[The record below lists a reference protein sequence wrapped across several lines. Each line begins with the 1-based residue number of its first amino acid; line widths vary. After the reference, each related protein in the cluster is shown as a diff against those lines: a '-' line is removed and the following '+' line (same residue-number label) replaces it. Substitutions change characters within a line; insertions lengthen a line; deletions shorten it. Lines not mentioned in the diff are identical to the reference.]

1 LFKTLQHF
9 VGVKMTD
16 ELFRN
21 NSYLKEHEVTITEV
35 TSDGLVFDK
44 TIFYPEGGGQP
55 GDEGFITSG
64 ENKTRILGAKY
75 INQKLVHLVTETQD
89 FKKDDKVK
97 LELDWSRRYSHM
109 QVHTCLHLLCSI
121 IPYPVT
127 GGSIGDGRGRLDFDL
142 ETKPNKEDILNSLNK
157 LISDD
162 HTISISSITDDE
174 LDQNPDLVRT
184 MSVKPPR
191 GSGTIRMIKIGENI
205 DFQPC
210 GGTHVKKTSEIKL
223 VKSVKIENKGKM
235 NKRII
240 VNF

>member
-1 LFKTLQHF
+1 
-9 VGVKMTD
+9 MTD

-55 GDEGFITSG
+55 GDEGFLIRG
-64 ENKTRILGAKY
+64 ENKARVLGTKY
-75 INQKLVHLVTETQD
+75 INQKLVHLVEETQD
-89 FKKDDKVK
+89 FKKNDKGK

-142 ETKPNKEDILNSLNK
+142 ETKPNKEDVLNGLNK

-162 HTISISSITDDE
+162 HTVSISSITDDE

-191 GSGTIRMIKIGENI
+191 GSGTIRMIKIGEDI

-210 GGTHVKKTSEIKL
+210 GGTHVNKTSEIKL

>member
-1 LFKTLQHF
+1 
-9 VGVKMTD
+9 MTS

-21 NSYLKEHEVTITEV
+21 NSYLKEHNAII
-35 TSDGLVFDK
+35 SDVVPEGLVFK
-44 TIFYPEGGGQP
+44 ETIFYPEGGGQP
-55 GDEGFITSG
+55 GDVGSIKLK
-64 ENKTRILGAKY
+64 NKTINIVGTKY
-75 INQKLVHLVTETQD
+75 INNKLVHLTETID
-89 FKKDDKVK
+89 DIKKNEEGS
-97 LELDWSRRYSHM
+97 LILDWSKRYSYM

-142 ETKPNKEDILNSLNK
+142 ETKPDKEDVLNK
-157 LISDD
+157 LNNLIHKDYLV
-162 HTISISSITDDE
+162 HISSITDQE
-174 LDQNPDLVRT
+174 LDDNPDLVRT

-191 GSGTIRMIKIGENI
+191 GSGQIRMVRIGDDI

-210 GGTHVKKTSEIKL
+210 GGTHVNKTSEINL

-240 VNF
+240 ITF

>member
-1 LFKTLQHF
+1 
-9 VGVKMTD
+9 MTI

-21 NSYLKEHEVTITEV
+21 NSYLKEHNATICEIV
-35 TSDGLVFDK
+35 PDGLILDQ

-55 GDEGFITSG
+55 GDEGLIKLKD
-64 ENKTRILGAKY
+64 KTIKIIGTKY
-75 INQKLVHLVTETQD
+75 INNRLVHLTENIND
-89 FKKDDKVK
+89 FNKNDEIN
-97 LELDWSRRYSHM
+97 LILDWSKRYSYM
-109 QVHTCLHLLCSI
+109 QTHTCLHLLCSI

-142 ETKPNKEDILNSLNK
+142 ETKPDKEDVLIKLNN
-157 LISDD
+157 LIQKDYLV
-162 HTISISSITDDE
+162 HISSITDQE
-174 LDQNPDLVRT
+174 LDENPDLVRT

-191 GSGTIRMIKIGENI
+191 GSGQVRMIRIGDEI

-210 GGTHVKKTSEIKL
+210 GGTHVNKTSEINL

-240 VNF
+240 ITF

>member
-1 LFKTLQHF
+1 MTL
-9 VGVKMTD
+9 

-21 NSYLKEHEVTITEV
+21 NSYLKEHNAII
-35 TSDGLVFDK
+35 SDVMPEGLVLK
-44 TIFYPEGGGQP
+44 ETIFYPEGGGQP
-55 GDEGFITSG
+55 GDVGSIKLK
-64 ENKTRILGAKY
+64 NKTINIVGTKY
-75 INQKLVHLVTETQD
+75 INNKLVHLTETID
-89 FKKDDKVK
+89 DIKKNEEAS
-97 LELDWSRRYSHM
+97 LILDWSKRYSYM

-142 ETKPNKEDILNSLNK
+142 ETKPDKEDVLNK
-157 LISDD
+157 LNNLIHKDYLV
-162 HTISISSITDDE
+162 HISSITDQE
-174 LDQNPDLVRT
+174 LDDNPDLVRT

-191 GSGTIRMIKIGENI
+191 GSGQIRMVRIGDDI

-210 GGTHVKKTSEIKL
+210 GGTHVNKTSEINL

-240 VNF
+240 ITF

>member
-1 LFKTLQHF
+1 
-9 VGVKMTD
+9 MTV

-21 NSYLKEHEVTITEV
+21 NSYLKEHNAII
-35 TSDGLVFDK
+35 SDVIPEGLVFK
-44 TIFYPEGGGQP
+44 ETIFYPEGGGQP
-55 GDEGFITSG
+55 GDVGSIKLK
-64 ENKTRILGAKY
+64 NKTINIVGTKY
-75 INQKLVHLVTETQD
+75 INNKLVHLTETIND
-89 FKKDDKVK
+89 IKKNEEGS
-97 LELDWSRRYSHM
+97 LILDWSKRYSYM

-142 ETKPNKEDILNSLNK
+142 ETKPDKEDVLNK
-157 LISDD
+157 LNNLIDKD
-162 HTISISSITDDE
+162 YLVHISSITDQE
-174 LDQNPDLVRT
+174 LDDNPDLVRT

-191 GSGTIRMIKIGENI
+191 GSGQIRMVKIGDDI

-210 GGTHVKKTSEIKL
+210 GGTHVNKTSEINL

-240 VNF
+240 ITF

>member
-1 LFKTLQHF
+1 MTL
-9 VGVKMTD
+9 

-21 NSYLKEHEVTITEV
+21 NSYLKEHNAII
-35 TSDGLVFDK
+35 SDVIPEGLVFK
-44 TIFYPEGGGQP
+44 ETIFYPEGGGQP
-55 GDEGFITSG
+55 GDEGSIKLK
-64 ENKTRILGAKY
+64 NKTINIVGTKY
-75 INQKLVHLVTETQD
+75 INNKLVHLTETID
-89 FKKDDKVK
+89 DIKKNEEGS
-97 LELDWSRRYSHM
+97 LILDWSKRYSYM

-142 ETKPNKEDILNSLNK
+142 ETKPDKEDVLNK
-157 LISDD
+157 LNNLIHKDYLV
-162 HTISISSITDDE
+162 HISSITDQE
-174 LDQNPDLVRT
+174 LDDNPDLVRT

-191 GSGTIRMIKIGENI
+191 GSGQIRMVKIGDDI

-210 GGTHVKKTSEIKL
+210 GGTHVNKTSEINL

-240 VNF
+240 ITF

>member
-1 LFKTLQHF
+1 
-9 VGVKMTD
+9 MTV

-21 NSYLKEHEVTITEV
+21 DSYTKELDVIVSEVIPE
-35 TSDGLVFDK
+35 GLIFDK

-55 GDEGFITSG
+55 GDEGFVTSDK
-64 ENKTRILGAKY
+64 NKTRVLGTKY
-75 INQKLVHLVTETQD
+75 INQKLVHLVEETQD
-89 FKKDDKVK
+89 FKKNDKVK

-142 ETKPNKEDILNSLNK
+142 ETKPNKEDVLNSLNK

-191 GSGTIRMIKIGENI
+191 GSGTIRMIKIGEDI

>member
-1 LFKTLQHF
+1 
-9 VGVKMTD
+9 MTV
-16 ELFRN
+16 ELFRDD
-21 NSYLKEHEVTITEV
+21 SYTKELDVIVSEVIPE
-35 TSDGLVFDK
+35 GLIFDK

-55 GDEGFITSG
+55 GDEGFLTSDK
-64 ENKTRILGAKY
+64 NKTRVLGTKY
-75 INQKLVHLVTETQD
+75 INQKLVHLVEGTQD
-89 FKKDDKVK
+89 FKKNDKVK

-142 ETKPNKEDILNSLNK
+142 ETKPNKEDVLNSLNK

-191 GSGTIRMIKIGENI
+191 GSGTIRMIKIGEDI

>member
-1 LFKTLQHF
+1 MTL
-9 VGVKMTD
+9 

-21 NSYLKEHEVTITEV
+21 NSYLKEHNAII
-35 TSDGLVFDK
+35 SDVIPEGLVLK
-44 TIFYPEGGGQP
+44 ETIFYPEGGGQP
-55 GDEGFITSG
+55 GDIGSIKLK
-64 ENKTRILGAKY
+64 NKTINIVGTKY
-75 INQKLVHLVTETQD
+75 INNKLVHLTETID
-89 FKKDDKVK
+89 DIKKNEEGS
-97 LELDWSRRYSHM
+97 LILDWSKRYSYM

-142 ETKPNKEDILNSLNK
+142 ETKPDKEDVLNK
-157 LISDD
+157 LNNLIHKDYLVN
-162 HTISISSITDDE
+162 ISSITDQE
-174 LDQNPDLVRT
+174 LDDNPDLVRT

-191 GSGTIRMIKIGENI
+191 GSGQIRMVRIGDDI

-210 GGTHVKKTSEIKL
+210 GGTHVNKTSEINL

-240 VNF
+240 ITF

>member
-1 LFKTLQHF
+1 
-9 VGVKMTD
+9 MTD

-64 ENKTRILGAKY
+64 ENKTRILGTKY

-89 FKKDDKVK
+89 FKKNDKVK

-142 ETKPNKEDILNSLNK
+142 ETKPNKEDVLNSLNK

-162 HTISISSITDDE
+162 HSISISSITDDE

-210 GGTHVKKTSEIKL
+210 GGTHVQKTSEIKL

>member
-1 LFKTLQHF
+1 MTL
-9 VGVKMTD
+9 

-21 NSYLKEHEVTITEV
+21 NSYLKEHNAII
-35 TSDGLVFDK
+35 SDVIPEGLVFK
-44 TIFYPEGGGQP
+44 ETIFYPEGGGQP
-55 GDEGFITSG
+55 GDVGSIKLK
-64 ENKTRILGAKY
+64 NKTINIVGTKY
-75 INQKLVHLVTETQD
+75 INNKLVHLTETID
-89 FKKDDKVK
+89 DIKKNEEAS
-97 LELDWSRRYSHM
+97 LILDWSKRYSYM

-142 ETKPNKEDILNSLNK
+142 ETKPDKEDVLNK
-157 LISDD
+157 LNNLIDKD
-162 HTISISSITDDE
+162 YLVHISSITDEE
-174 LDQNPDLVRT
+174 LDDNPDLVRT

-191 GSGTIRMIKIGENI
+191 GSGQIRMVRIGDDI

-210 GGTHVKKTSEIKL
+210 GGTHVNKTSEINL

-240 VNF
+240 ITF

>member
-1 LFKTLQHF
+1 MTL
-9 VGVKMTD
+9 

-21 NSYLKEHEVTITEV
+21 NSYLKEHNAII
-35 TSDGLVFDK
+35 SDVIPEGLVFK
-44 TIFYPEGGGQP
+44 ETIFYPEGGGQP
-55 GDEGFITSG
+55 GDVGSIKLK
-64 ENKTRILGAKY
+64 NKTINIVGTKY
-75 INQKLVHLVTETQD
+75 INNKLVHLTETID
-89 FKKDDKVK
+89 DIKKNEEGS
-97 LELDWSRRYSHM
+97 LILDWSKRDSYM

-142 ETKPNKEDILNSLNK
+142 ETKPDKEDVLNK
-157 LISDD
+157 LNNLIHKDYLV
-162 HTISISSITDDE
+162 HISSITDQE
-174 LDQNPDLVRT
+174 LDDNPDLVRT

-191 GSGTIRMIKIGENI
+191 GSGQIRMVRIGDDI

-210 GGTHVKKTSEIKL
+210 GGTHVNKTSEINL

-240 VNF
+240 ITF

>member
-1 LFKTLQHF
+1 MQHF

-21 NSYLKEHEVTITEV
+21 NSYLKEYEVTVTEV

-55 GDEGFITSG
+55 GDEGFIKSG
-64 ENKTRILGAKY
+64 ENKTRILGTKY
-75 INQKLVHLVTETQD
+75 INQKLVHLVDETKD
-89 FKKDDKVK
+89 FKENNKVK

-109 QVHTCLHLLCSI
+109 RVHTCLHLLCSI

-142 ETKPNKEDILNSLNK
+142 ETKPNKEDVLNSLNK

-162 HTISISSITDDE
+162 HTVSISSITDDE

-210 GGTHVKKTSEIKL
+210 GGTHVKKTSEINL
-223 VKSVKIENKGKM
+223 VQSVKIENKGKM

>member
-1 LFKTLQHF
+1 
-9 VGVKMTD
+9 MTD

-21 NSYLKEHEVTITEV
+21 NSYLKEHDVTITEV

-55 GDEGFITSG
+55 GDEGFLKIG
-64 ENKTRILGAKY
+64 ENTTRILGTKY
-75 INQKLVHLVTETQD
+75 INQKLVHLVEETQD
-89 FKKDDKVK
+89 FKKNDKVK
-97 LELDWSRRYSHM
+97 LQLDWSRRYSHM

-142 ETKPNKEDILNSLNK
+142 ETKPNKEDVLNSLNK
-157 LISDD
+157 LIGDD
-162 HTISISSITDDE
+162 HTVSISSITDDE

-191 GSGTIRMIKIGENI
+191 GSGIIRMIKIGEGI

-210 GGTHVKKTSEIKL
+210 GGTHVNKTSEINL
-223 VKSVKIENKGKM
+223 VQSVKIENKGKM

>member
-1 LFKTLQHF
+1 
-9 VGVKMTD
+9 MTV
-16 ELFRN
+16 ELFRDD
-21 NSYLKEHEVTITEV
+21 SYTKELDVIVSEVIP
-35 TSDGLVFDK
+35 DGLIFDK

-55 GDEGFITSG
+55 GDEGFVSSD
-64 ENKTRILGAKY
+64 ENKTRVLGTKY
-75 INQKLVHLVTETQD
+75 INQKLVHLVEETQD
-89 FKKDDKVK
+89 FKKNDKVK

-142 ETKPNKEDILNSLNK
+142 ETKPNKEDVLNSLNK

-191 GSGTIRMIKIGENI
+191 GSGTIRMIKIGEDI